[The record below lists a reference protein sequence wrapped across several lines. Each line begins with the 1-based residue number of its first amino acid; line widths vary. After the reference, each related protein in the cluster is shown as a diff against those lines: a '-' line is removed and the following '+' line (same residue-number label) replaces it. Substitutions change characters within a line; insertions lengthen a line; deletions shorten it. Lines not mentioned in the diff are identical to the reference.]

1 MDYEKAYTD
10 ALLRAKQALKD
21 CGHNEGRKRM
31 IEGIFPEL
39 TDPDRIRQEL
49 IHFLRNVPNL
59 PSGRYS
65 ISDFGLKGKA
75 SKSPLGAN
83 MTKRL

>member
-1 MDYEKAYTD
+1 MDYEKTYTG

-39 TDPDRIRQEL
+39 TDPDRIRQT
-49 IHFLRNVPNL
+49 LR
-59 PSGRYS
+59 
-65 ISDFGLKGKA
+65 
-75 SKSPLGAN
+75 
-83 MTKRL
+83 